1 MVDAQK
7 HVVRLLQMF
16 EVSLRTGEYR
26 ARAEFA
32 ARLAEMVAA
41 GTDYADT
48 LRSLSR
54 VEGMEDFALRLMWCA
69 ERAAGIPDES
79 TAERICE
86 YEIEHLAHAL
96 AQAPKLTTPESE
108 HGPGLRPRDLG
119 SSVTHF
125 CSSVAAVQRE
135 AFRGEEFLGTRRAT
149 MQALA
154 LDAERLR
161 AAAAAERNED
171 VERFGRAFGG
181 FLEYILAQ
189 NLLSDVRVV
198 NLIEN
203 ASLTLQTAIET
214 LGADDY
220 DALHQTTLL
229 LEHPVTLLE
238 QHRSREEGI

>member
-16 EVSLRTGEYR
+16 EVSLRTGENR

-32 ARLAEMVAA
+32 ARIAEMVAG

-69 ERAAGIPDES
+69 ERAAEIPDES

-86 YEIEHLAHAL
+86 YEIEHLTDAL
-96 AQAPKLTTPESE
+96 AHVPKLTTPEP
-108 HGPGLRPRDLG
+108 GPGHPPRDLG
-119 SSVTHF
+119 ATVTHF
-125 CSSVAAVQRE
+125 CSSVSALQRE

-149 MQALA
+149 MQTLA

-161 AAAAAERNED
+161 AAASAERNED

-181 FLEYILAQ
+181 FLEYVLAQ
-189 NLLSDVRVV
+189 DLLSDVRVV